1 MKNVLENKTDH
12 PSEHLGVTS
21 IEPMMLAIV
30 RWVHLCLH
38 YLMWFTFIS
47 ASPFFHSFF
56 FLSQCEDNINNIQ
69 CCYNKPSFVPWV
81 IHHSL
86 DNRYVRHL
94 DTTVHTLHIKTKL
107 CQLVEVM
114 MQRRDDLAFRQEMK
128 FRNKMV
134 DYLTD
139 WVMGNSHQIA
149 PPGTIDVATVSKWVG
164 WYCML
169 EMLIMKK

>member
-1 MKNVLENKTDH
+1 MSVL
-12 PSEHLGVTS
+12 
-21 IEPMMLAIV
+21 
-30 RWVHLCLH
+30 
-38 YLMWFTFIS
+38 
-47 ASPFFHSFF
+47 
-56 FLSQCEDNINNIQ
+56 LS
-69 CCYNKPSFVPWV
+69 
-81 IHHSL
+81 
-86 DNRYVRHL
+86 NRYVRHL

-149 PPGTIDVATVSKWVG
+149 PAGAINVTDVSK
-164 WYCML
+164 
-169 EMLIMKK
+169 

>member
-1 MKNVLENKTDH
+1 MINFAAISTQY
-12 PSEHLGVTS
+12 PS
-21 IEPMMLAIV
+21 IPLAS
-30 RWVHLCLH
+30 
-38 YLMWFTFIS
+38 T
-47 ASPFFHSFF
+47 P
-56 FLSQCEDNINNIQ
+56 
-69 CCYNKPSFVPWV
+69 
-81 IHHSL
+81 
-86 DNRYVRHL
+86 RYVRHL

-149 PPGTIDVATVSKWVG
+149 PSGNIDPATMSG
-164 WYCML
+164 
-169 EMLIMKK
+169 